1 MTTPI
6 RRRFKVDTLLLDQ
19 TAPVPVLDVPALI
32 TTNDLFTGDR
42 WTELAEDEWS
52 EAVSSTSFPVE
63 HAWLTALF
71 GQSLKPNKALIIFW
85 DKLGDPAEAL
95 ATALDDAVN
104 TGAAWYQL
112 HYIGHA
118 AAALADQLLI
128 AQYNQSFEEKT
139 QCMLLSTDVANLTAS
154 TGIAYQ
160 CLALTL
166 NRTSVIYHPTGTVLG
181 VDMTNQRPDAAIS
194 GRMLPTDEGAEQ
206 WDYKALSLV
215 SDSNL
220 TSAQQNLLRAN
231 GANFVERFK
240 NTSFTHVFPGRTC
253 TGREIRTQWGADW
266 YDTNAQA
273 SLANYAFRT
282 PLMAF
287 DNDTFTDVEGILRD
301 WSDRA
306 VARRIIQDDYVIN
319 LPDPDTVPASVRATG
334 IAQFNNVYT
343 ATLISAVDQWQ
354 IQGTWSIG
362 GI

>member
-19 TAPVPVLDVPALI
+19 TAPVPALDVPALI
-32 TTNDLFTGDR
+32 TTNNLFNGAR

-52 EAVSSTSFPVE
+52 GAVSATSFPVE

-85 DKLGDPAEAL
+85 DKAGVPAKAL

-118 AAALADQLLI
+118 
-128 AQYNQSFEEKT
+128 SFEEKT

-160 CLALTL
+160 CLALSL

-181 VDMTNQRPDAAIS
+181 VNMTNQRPDAAIS

-220 TSAQQNLLRAN
+220 TSAQQNLLRSN

-319 LPDPDTVPASVRATG
+319 LPDPDTVPASVR
-334 IAQFNNVYT
+334 
-343 ATLISAVDQWQ
+343 LISAVDQWQ